1 MKKMLLLALA
11 TCFMFSIAA
20 AQTPGYFLHFGTSD
34 GADLWVTIAT
44 DIEIP
49 VYYTGPAAG
58 SGDEDLDGD
67 GVVDSV
73 NFMHVPL
80 GSDDLV
86 ITSRNGGV
94 FAPAMAEF
102 PTNWDVKIFKAPL
115 PYTSGT
121 FASATNQSIVGFA
134 ETGGDPPDDPYTVL
148 LFTNGAQVL
157 IATYFMH
164 TIDDT
169 TLIND
174 TLCVFEEGSDPANG
188 ELLMGMQDAVTAIV
202 PAQTFACLFFTPNT
216 TPVWGDAPV
225 IPECVDAGI
234 EYCFDLSG
242 TDNDLLDDLHINF
255 LGSDGTFTETEG
267 GEGGVASGTW
277 CGTLN
282 AGSYDLE
289 FELTDGIDVI
299 PLTVNLVV
307 NDIEL
312 SIACP
317 TGIPGTRVWVP
328 VSLATCL
335 FETGGFEILVGWDPT
350 ALGLIE
356 IVPAARIDYGE
367 EYFNVNLDDG
377 CEECPVGGSARVV
390 WISDLNNGVP
400 HAPAA
405 AGTSPIFW
413 MHFDVSNDI
422 PFGVQTPVEFVVAH
436 YSDNTISDE
445 SGYDFI
451 HPLLTDGC
459 VNIVDPASFLGDPN
473 MNGFFYEIGDAVLVA
488 RRLIE
493 GYGVWAENGTGDD
506 AVQETA
512 ADLNQ
517 NGFVDV
523 ADLVRF
529 INIINGNIDPPR
541 LDPTSEVATITMPN
555 VIGDEMTVSVRS
567 GAELGGALVTI
578 NHAGVELGTPVAVN
592 GMEVLVHDVDGVM
605 NLVVFSLEGNTIAA
619 GNNNLVTI
627 PVIANNGGS
636 MEFGEVSAADN
647 FGRLLE
653 SSASLVAPLPTEFS
667 VKANYPNPFNA
678 KTLIGFDLPSD
689 SDVNISIYS
698 ITGQLVETISGH
710 FEAGT
715 RSVTWDASDVASG
728 VYFYKVSAG
737 DFNQTLKMTLL
748 K

>member
-11 TCFMFSIAA
+11 TCFMFSVAA
-20 AQTPGYFLHFGTSD
+20 AQPSPGYLLNYGTPD

-44 DIEIP
+44 DIEVP
-49 VYYTGPAAG
+49 MYYISPAIG
-58 SGDEDLDGD
+58 SGDEDQDNN

-73 NFMHVPL
+73 VMIHIPL
-80 GSDDLV
+80 GSDDAI
-86 ITSRNGGV
+86 ITSRDGV
-94 FAPAMAEF
+94 VFEEPF
-102 PTNWDVKIFKAPL
+102 LSWDDVSFLDPDLNQPIAGW
-115 PYTSGT
+115 TS
-121 FASATNQSIVGFA
+121 QSILGWDDLY
-134 ETGGDPPDDPYTVL
+134 GGPNPK
-148 LFTNGAQVL
+148 LFTDGAQIL
-157 IATYFMH
+157 LSTFLMH

-174 TLCVFEEGSDPANG
+174 TVCVFQAGNNPASG
-188 ELLMGMQDAVTAIV
+188 GVMLGIQGGAFTIT
-202 PAQTFACLFFTPNT
+202 PAEVFSCLFFTPNSV
-216 TPVWGDAPV
+216 PVWDPAPV
-225 IPECVDAGI
+225 IPECVDAGQ
-234 EYCFDLSG
+234 EYCFDLSA
-242 TDNDLLDDLHINF
+242 TDPDFLDDLRITQTS
-255 LGSDGTFTETEG
+255 GPGTFTETAG
-267 GEGGVASGTW
+267 GPEGGVAAGTW
-277 CGTLN
+277 CGTLT
-282 AGSYDLE
+282 AGSYALE
-289 FELTDGIDVI
+289 FNLSDGIENL
-299 PLTVNLVV
+299 PLIVNLVV
-307 NDIEL
+307 NAIGL

-317 TGIPGTRVWVP
+317 VGIPGADVWVP
-328 VSLATCL
+328 VSLATCE

-350 ALGLIE
+350 ALSLLSID
-356 IVPAARIDYGE
+356 PAVRIDGGQ

-390 WISDLNNGVP
+390 WMSDLPNGTP

-405 AGTSPIFW
+405 PGTDPIFF
-413 MHFDVSNDI
+413 MHFEVANGI
-422 PFGVQTPVEFVVAH
+422 PFGIQTPIVFTVEH
-436 YSDNTISDE
+436 YSDNTITNE
-445 SGYDFI
+445 SGFQFI

-459 VNIVDPASFLGDPN
+459 VNIVDPGSFLGDPN
-473 MNGFFYEIGDAVLVA
+473 MNGFFYEIGDAILVA

-506 AVQETA
+506 AVQEA
-512 ADLNQ
+512 SADINQ
-517 NGFVDV
+517 NGGLDIG
-523 ADLVRF
+523 DLVRF

-541 LDPTSEVATITMPN
+541 LDPTSEIAAITMPN
-555 VIGDEMTVSVRS
+555 VIGDEMTVMVRS

-578 NHAGVELGTPVAVN
+578 DHSGVELGTPVAVN

-737 DFNQTLKMTLL
+737 DFNQTMKMTLL